1 MVRPRTILEFAALS
15 AILAVLP
22 LMSATVP
29 AVHAYGNTALW
40 QIGLS
45 FNCNNPSVCDSMLG
59 GFWGWIEFDSGGLG
73 DATLTGCSHLTGPT
87 SHGSAGADHFNA
99 EITGWTI
106 MPGSVGPLTFFVT
119 SGTMTFTGTVPR
131 GPPITMP
138 ISPTPLDTGIPAVPG
153 HFSMASVLGFTPPPG
168 VNFQIQVVQL
178 TH

>member
-1 MVRPRTILEFAALS
+1 MIRLTRILEFAALS
-15 AILAVLP
+15 VILAVLP

-73 DATLTGCSHLTGPT
+73 DATLTGCSHLTSPT

-99 EITGWTI
+99 EITGWTT
-106 MPGSVGPLTFFVT
+106 MLGSAGPSTFFVT